1 MKSTAP
7 PNRPLLLLAAAAL
20 CLAASG
26 CANLA
31 DPVQPWEKGKLAK
44 PEMAFDGDPLRQG
57 LMEHVYSSKEASAGG
72 HGVAGGGC
80 GCN

>member
-1 MKSTAP
+1 MKSSSP
-7 PNRPLLLLAAAAL
+7 FNRHLLRLGAVVL
-20 CLAASG
+20 CTAASG

-31 DPVQPWEKGKLAK
+31 TPVQPWEKGKLAK
-44 PEMAFDGDPLRQG
+44 PEMAFDNDPLRRG

-72 HGVAGGGC
+72 QGVAGGGC

>member
-1 MKSTAP
+1 MKSP
-7 PNRPLLLLAAAAL
+7 SPSVRRLPCLGAALL

-26 CANLA
+26 CASLST
-31 DPVQPWEKGKLAK
+31 PVQPWEKGKLAK